1 MLFYL
6 LYCVKECT
14 FFAANRRSKRSAMG
28 NGTDDSSG
36 EGEYADEDEYQ
47 DEDQVEE
54 ADVSST

>member
-1 MLFYL
+1 MH
-6 LYCVKECT
+6 

-54 ADVSST
+54 ADVSSTWY